1 MIKQKMETEMI
12 EVKVVCGRRMKK
24 QFASFPNKIF
34 KNDPHYVPP
43 FEYDEYHIMNPK
55 KNVSLEDALAEC
67 FLAYKDG
74 KVVGRIMGIIS
85 KPYNNKNNE
94 KRARI
99 SRFDCIDDQEV
110 ANALFGAVENWAKQK
125 GMNTICGPL
134 GFNDLE
140 REGLMVD
147 GWENMGTYQSSYHA
161 PWYQKLFDNYGY
173 SEEVRWIEYRL
184 FVPKKVPEK
193 IERVADIMEK
203 RYGYYE
209 KHFKTTNE
217 LLKACKKDVF
227 KLIDDCFEHLYGT
240 IPFTEK
246 LIDQTIKLFK
256 IVLDKDYISLI
267 YNKENELVAFGLGY
281 ASLAKAMHNSKGRY
295 LPFGIF
301 RMLHAIKHPKVV
313 ELGLVAVRPD
323 LQGSG
328 VISLVLRNFTQR
340 LIDNKIEY
348 CEAGPELTS
357 NAPVHK
363 AFSIFDRKVVRQK
376 VSYIKKI

>member
-1 MIKQKMETEMI
+1 MI
-12 EVKVVCGRRMKK
+12 EIKVVKSRKDKK
-24 QFASFPNKIF
+24 LFARFPNKIF

-43 FEYDEYHIMNPK
+43 FEYDEYHILNPK
-55 KNVSLEDALAEC
+55 KNVSLEDADAEC

-85 KPYNNKNNE
+85 HLYNKKNNE

-99 SRFDCIDDQEV
+99 SRFDSIDDQEV
-110 ANALFGAVENWAKQK
+110 ANALFNAVESWAKEK
-125 GMNTICGPL
+125 GMNIVCGPL

-147 GWENMGTYQSSYHA
+147 GWDYMGTYQCSYHA
-161 PWYQKLFDNYGY
+161 PWYQNLFNNYGY
-173 SEEVRWIEYRL
+173 KEEVRWIEYRL
-184 FVPKKVPEK
+184 FVPEKIPEK
-193 IERVADIMEK
+193 VDRVADIMEK

-209 KHFKTTNE
+209 KHFKSTNE
-217 LLKACKKDVF
+217 LLRACKKDVF
-227 KLIDDCFEHLYGT
+227 KLIDDCYSHLYGT
-240 IPFTEK
+240 VPFSEK

-256 IVLDKDYISLI
+256 IVLDKDYISLV
-267 YNKENELVAFGLGY
+267 YNKNDELVAFGLGY

-328 VISLVLRNFTQR
+328 VISLVMRNFTQR
-340 LIDNKIEY
+340 LIKNKIEY
-348 CEAGPELTS
+348 CEAGQELVT
-357 NAPVHK
+357 NTPVHK
-363 AFSIFDRKVVRQK
+363 AFSMFDRKVIRQK
-376 VSYIKKI
+376 VSYVKEI